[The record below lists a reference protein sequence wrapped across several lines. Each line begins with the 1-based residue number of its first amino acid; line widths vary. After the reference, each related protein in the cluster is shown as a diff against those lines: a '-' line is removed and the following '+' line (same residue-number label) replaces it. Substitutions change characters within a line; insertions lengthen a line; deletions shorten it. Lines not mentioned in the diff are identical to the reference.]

1 MYNNIPGKYWQP
13 SMAMAPSDFC
23 TFKLLP
29 DTDDAYNNLQHSAS
43 RQEAL
48 PGPFCAI
55 LGHRTQDEHVNS

>member
-1 MYNNIPGKYWQP
+1 
-13 SMAMAPSDFC
+13 MAMAPSDFC

-55 LGHRTQDEHVNS
+55 LGHRTQDEHVNA